1 MDGGVLG
8 LLDNDAEEPKS
19 KARRYL
25 LTGLFFVA
33 AAALTGWYFLRYQ
46 TEKNTITRF
55 FETLSR
61 GDLKQAYQIWRP
73 SQTYS
78 YDDFFSDW
86 GPNGYYGTVKS
97 FRIVAAHRPRGAS
110 GVIVAVEFS
119 PDPSLPSA
127 GHDRVK
133 EVSIWVERR
142 DQSLSFPP

>member
-1 MDGGVLG
+1 
-8 LLDNDAEEPKS
+8 LDNGAEEPKS

-25 LTGLFFVA
+25 LSVVFFIA
-33 AAALTGWYFLRYQ
+33 AGSFTTWYFLRYQ

-55 FETLSR
+55 FETLAR
-61 GDLKQAYQIWRP
+61 GDLKQAYQLWRP
-73 SQTYS
+73 SNTYT

-110 GVIVAVEFS
+110 GVIVVVEFS
-119 PDPSLPSA
+119 PEAPFPNQRN
-127 GHDRVK
+127 DRVK